1 MKPVLPFFILGAPR
15 SGTTLLRDLL
25 RQRPDLICPEET
37 MYYRWPS
44 AFGSPEYNAV
54 ATRNTVLKKHRA
66 LDGIGEAEFQA
77 LVESC
82 EDRRELMER
91 HIARLRDRL
100 KAPFAGWFDKSPYN
114 VYGLPLLAAQYP
126 EARIVHIHRHPVEV
140 AASAAAGRQ
149 LARHSLAAAVN
160 VWLEPLAIL
169 DQMKPVIAGRLIE
182 LGYGDLTDAPDRTL
196 AELESALGLAAFK
209 YSTPHVRPERG
220 RANFRKSFRGA
231 DIEYVERRCAKYM
244 QAYGYRSAAP

>member
-1 MKPVLPFFILGAPR
+1 MNPIQPFFILGAPR

-44 AFGSPEYNAV
+44 AFGSPEYKAV

-77 LVESC
+77 LVEGC

-91 HIARLRDRL
+91 HIARLRETLD
-100 KAPFAGWFDKSPYN
+100 APLAGWFDKSPYN

-140 AASAAAGRQ
+140 AA
-149 LARHSLAAAVN
+149 VN

-169 DQMKPVIAGRLIE
+169 DQMRPVIAGRLIE
-182 LGYGDLTDAPDRTL
+182 LSYGDLTDAPERTL

-209 YSTPHVRPERG
+209 YSTPHVGPERG
-220 RANFRKSFRGA
+220 RAIFRKSFGGA
-231 DIEYVERRCAKYM
+231 EIEYVERRCAKYM